1 MHFLVAG
8 VAEAHQVIFLAAP
21 AFRQR
26 HDVVHLLRLH
36 VPSFKKAAFAERMLM
51 DVAVPDPLPGPAVP
65 FPGGVAA
72 GERVVMTLHHLFMLL
87 AVGVVRQPRASWVA
101 AGPLGFSW
109 HGFSFRAK
117 ENLAREFPYEAALS

>member
-21 AFRQR
+21 ALGQR

-117 ENLAREFPYEAALS
+117 ENLARGFPYEAALS